1 MVTDYVYLEYGYDR
15 EAIRAAINKI
25 NLNEDPEFNDIM
37 KRIEN
42 IQNNSFL
49 NI

>member
-1 MVTDYVYLEYGYDR
+1 MVTDHVYLEYGYDR
-15 EAIRAAINKI
+15 EAIRAAINKYFNKDDI
-25 NLNEDPEFNDIM
+25 EFDEIIE
-37 KRIEN
+37 RLEN